1 MSTYF
6 PKAGDIRRQWYVVD
20 GQDQVLGRLASHV
33 ANLLTGKLKP
43 MWVPFMD
50 MGDHVIVINADKVK
64 LTGRKLDQKRYYR
77 YSGYP
82 GGMRSISARD
92 LKAKRPDRLIEQ
104 AVRGMLPKGTL
115 GRAMALKLK
124 VYADNKHPHS
134 AQKPVVSV
142 IAQ

>member
-6 PKAGDIRRQWYVVD
+6 PKGSEINRQWYVVD

-43 MWVPFMD
+43 TWVPFLD
-50 MGDHVIVINADKVK
+50 TGDHVVVVNADKVK
-64 LTGRKLDQKRYYR
+64 LTGRKLDQKLYYR

-82 GGMRSISARD
+82 GGIKSISARD
-92 LKAKRPDRLIEQ
+92 LKKKRPDRLVEK
-104 AVRGMLPKGTL
+104 AVKGMLPKGKL
-115 GRAMALKLK
+115 GRAMALKLR
-124 VYADNKHPHS
+124 VYAGNKHPHS

-142 IAQ
+142 MR